1 MDENFLLQTETAQK
15 LYHEHAAKMPI
26 IDYHCHLIPQ
36 MVADDYKFKSL
47 TEIWLGG
54 DHYKW
59 RAMRTNGVDERF
71 CTGKATDWEKFEK
84 WAETVPYTF
93 RNPLYHWTH
102 LELKTAFGI
111 NKILNPKTAREIYD
125 ECNEKLAQPE
135 YSARGMMR
143 RYHVE
148 TVCTTDD
155 PIDSLE
161 YHIKT
166 RESGFE
172 IKMLPTWRPD
182 KAMAVE
188 VPADFRAY
196 VEKLSEV
203 SGVTI
208 SSFDD
213 MVVALRK
220 RHDFF
225 AEQGCRLSDHG
236 IEEFYAEDFPRLD
249 ELRDEKAKIDKEKA
263 GINSQI
269 TSLKNTNKD
278 LAHRIDTLNTE
289 IAKCDL
295 AWKNLFANK
304 TWDEIEAKSMDGRFI
319 KKEEKAKQEEPAKE
333 EKASAGKEPS
343 KEELKQEKAPA
354 AEKPTVED
362 IDKPVEPMWTDLQ
375 SEEEAKKEEAEQAA
389 KENNEKALVKTSRWS
404 KLWNAI
410 KHPIQTIK
418 AAREKAKS
426 GEGKRIIKNGD
437 AIKKDGEPEKTE
449 AQSVD
454 AFIAKLRQMSEKE
467 AAKDAQ
473 NKDNK
478 EQPDYSKYVA
488 RHARKVE
495 AQKQRDDEGR

>member
-1 MDENFLLQTETAQK
+1 MEK
-15 LYHEHAAKMPI
+15 
-26 IDYHCHLIPQ
+26 
-36 MVADDYKFKSL
+36 
-47 TEIWLGG
+47 
-54 DHYKW
+54 
-59 RAMRTNGVDERF
+59 
-71 CTGKATDWEKFEK
+71 TDVK
-84 WAETVPYTF
+84 
-93 RNPLYHWTH
+93 
-102 LELKTAFGI
+102 
-111 NKILNPKTAREIYD
+111 
-125 ECNEKLAQPE
+125 
-135 YSARGMMR
+135 
-143 RYHVE
+143 
-148 TVCTTDD
+148 
-155 PIDSLE
+155 
-161 YHIKT
+161 
-166 RESGFE
+166 
-172 IKMLPTWRPD
+172 
-182 KAMAVE
+182 
-188 VPADFRAY
+188 
-196 VEKLSEV
+196 
-203 SGVTI
+203 
-208 SSFDD
+208 
-213 MVVALRK
+213 
-220 RHDFF
+220 
-225 AEQGCRLSDHG
+225 
-236 IEEFYAEDFPRLD
+236 EFYAEDFPRLD

-454 AFIAKLRQMSEKE
+454 AFIAKSRQMSEKE

>member
-1 MDENFLLQTETAQK
+1 MSPEFVHLTGESLKQQIGGLDNAVEKITAQMINLSTEIEALGKSEKEEDKKALEAKKARKESLNKALENAKKEREEQKPK
-15 LYHEHAAKMPI
+15 LEKQLNRVQGFEKNRAQIEIIRNLRQKIMYNEIHLSHEKLTNEI
-26 IDYHCHLIPQ
+26 EI
-36 MVADDYKFKSL
+36 KSL
-47 TEIWLGG
+47 QNQIKDIDNEPETKSVIAEL
-54 DHYKW
+54 DK
-59 RAMRTNGVDERF
+59 MS
-71 CTGKATDWEKFEK
+71 KADVKNFDVNDIEK
-84 WAETVPYTF
+84 
-93 RNPLYHWTH
+93 
-102 LELKTAFGI
+102 
-111 NKILNPKTAREIYD
+111 
-125 ECNEKLAQPE
+125 
-135 YSARGMMR
+135 
-143 RYHVE
+143 
-148 TVCTTDD
+148 
-155 PIDSLE
+155 
-161 YHIKT
+161 
-166 RESGFE
+166 
-172 IKMLPTWRPD
+172 
-182 KAMAVE
+182 
-188 VPADFRAY
+188 
-196 VEKLSEV
+196 
-203 SGVTI
+203 
-208 SSFDD
+208 
-213 MVVALRK
+213 
-220 RHDFF
+220 
-225 AEQGCRLSDHG
+225 
-236 IEEFYAEDFPRLD
+236 LD
-249 ELRDEKAKIDKEKA
+249 ELEAKKADIDAKKKAIAVKISALNERNKE
-263 GINSQI
+263 
-269 TSLKNTNKD
+269 LER
-278 LAHRIDTLNTE
+278 RIE
-289 IAKCDL
+289 QMKIEMAKCDF

-304 TWDEIEAKSMDGRFI
+304 TWDEIEAKSMDGRFT

-333 EKASAGKEPS
+333 EKAS
-343 KEELKQEKAPA
+343 A

-488 RHARKVE
+488 RHAKKVE

>member
-1 MDENFLLQTETAQK
+1 MAKKSNKIENEYQQYLKMSPEFVHLTGESLKQQIGGLDNAVEKITAQMINLSTEIEALGKSEKEEDKKALEAKKARKESLNKALENAKKERDEQKPK
-15 LYHEHAAKMPI
+15 LEKQLNRVQGFEKNRAQIEIIRNLRQKIMYNEIHLSHEQLTNEI
-26 IDYHCHLIPQ
+26 EI
-36 MVADDYKFKSL
+36 KSL
-47 TEIWLGG
+47 QNQIKDIDNEPETKSVIAEL
-54 DHYKW
+54 DKMSK
-59 RAMRTNGVDERF
+59 ADVKNFDVD
-71 CTGKATDWEKFEK
+71 DIEK
-84 WAETVPYTF
+84 
-93 RNPLYHWTH
+93 
-102 LELKTAFGI
+102 
-111 NKILNPKTAREIYD
+111 
-125 ECNEKLAQPE
+125 
-135 YSARGMMR
+135 
-143 RYHVE
+143 
-148 TVCTTDD
+148 
-155 PIDSLE
+155 
-161 YHIKT
+161 
-166 RESGFE
+166 
-172 IKMLPTWRPD
+172 
-182 KAMAVE
+182 
-188 VPADFRAY
+188 
-196 VEKLSEV
+196 
-203 SGVTI
+203 
-208 SSFDD
+208 
-213 MVVALRK
+213 
-220 RHDFF
+220 
-225 AEQGCRLSDHG
+225 
-236 IEEFYAEDFPRLD
+236 LD
-249 ELRDEKAKIDKEKA
+249 ELEAKKADIDAKKKEIAVKISALNERNKE
-263 GINSQI
+263 
-269 TSLKNTNKD
+269 LER
-278 LAHRIDTLNTE
+278 RIE
-289 IAKCDL
+289 QMKSEMAKCDF

-304 TWDEIEAKSMDGRFI
+304 TWDEIEAKSMDGRFT

-333 EKASAGKEPS
+333 EKASA
-343 KEELKQEKAPA
+343 

-362 IDKPVEPMWTDLQ
+362 VDKPVEPMWTDLQ

>member
-1 MDENFLLQTETAQK
+1 MENAKKEREEQKPKLEKQLNRVQGFEKNKAQIERIKQIKNDLGNKKIHLEYEVSYNENAISELEEQVTEIDKDENTKSVIAELEKMQK
-15 LYHEHAAKMPI
+15 SDVKNFDVDDIKKLDELEAKKSD
-26 IDYHCHLIPQ
+26 IDEKKAGI
-36 MVADDYKFKSL
+36 KS
-47 TEIWLGG
+47 
-54 DHYKW
+54 K
-59 RAMRTNGVDERF
+59 
-71 CTGKATDWEKFEK
+71 
-84 WAETVPYTF
+84 
-93 RNPLYHWTH
+93 
-102 LELKTAFGI
+102 
-111 NKILNPKTAREIYD
+111 
-125 ECNEKLAQPE
+125 
-135 YSARGMMR
+135 
-143 RYHVE
+143 
-148 TVCTTDD
+148 
-155 PIDSLE
+155 IDSL
-161 YHIKT
+161 
-166 RESGFE
+166 
-172 IKMLPTWRPD
+172 
-182 KAMAVE
+182 
-188 VPADFRAY
+188 
-196 VEKLSEV
+196 
-203 SGVTI
+203 
-208 SSFDD
+208 
-213 MVVALRK
+213 
-220 RHDFF
+220 
-225 AEQGCRLSDHG
+225 
-236 IEEFYAEDFPRLD
+236 
-249 ELRDEKAKIDKEKA
+249 
-263 GINSQI
+263 
-269 TSLKNTNKD
+269 KNANKD
-278 LAHRIDTLNTE
+278 LEHKIDTLNTE
-289 IAKCDL
+289 IAKCDF

-304 TWDEIEAKSMDGRFI
+304 TWDEIEAKSMDGRFT
-319 KKEEKAKQEEPAKE
+319 KKE
-333 EKASAGKEPS
+333 
-343 KEELKQEKAPA
+343 EKAPA

>member
-1 MDENFLLQTETAQK
+1 MAKRSNKIENEYQQYLKMSPEFVHLTGESLKQQIGGLENKVEKVSAKIEKLSAEIEELKKSDKEEDKKALEAKSAQK
-15 LYHEHAAKMPI
+15 ESLSKVLEDAK
-26 IDYHCHLIPQ
+26 
-36 MVADDYKFKSL
+36 K
-47 TEIWLGG
+47 E
-54 DHYKW
+54 
-59 RAMRTNGVDERF
+59 RDEQ
-71 CTGKATDWEKFEK
+71 KPKLEKQLNRVQGFEK
-84 WAETVPYTF
+84 NKEQIAKIKQIKSDF
-93 RNPLYHWTH
+93 RSKKLH
-102 LELKTAFGI
+102 LEW
-111 NKILNPKTAREIYD
+111 EIRH
-125 ECNEKLAQPE
+125 NEKLISE
-135 YSARGMMR
+135 LEDKLNEIDEDVNTKLVISELEKM
-143 RYHVE
+143 E
-148 TVCTTDD
+148 KTDV
-155 PIDSLE
+155 
-161 YHIKT
+161 K
-166 RESGFE
+166 
-172 IKMLPTWRPD
+172 
-182 KAMAVE
+182 
-188 VPADFRAY
+188 
-196 VEKLSEV
+196 
-203 SGVTI
+203 
-208 SSFDD
+208 
-213 MVVALRK
+213 
-220 RHDFF
+220 
-225 AEQGCRLSDHG
+225 
-236 IEEFYAEDFPRLD
+236 EFYAEDFTRLD

-278 LAHRIDTLNTE
+278 LGHRIDTLNTE

-304 TWDEIEAKSMDGRFI
+304 TWDEIEAKSMDGRFT

-343 KEELKQEKAPA
+343 KEEPKEEKAPA